1 MAERR
6 SGHSH
11 LGSGSELPQC
21 REKASPGSD
30 LAPPHHTEVPHS
42 TASLNTVYRL
52 EHCTSHLG
60 QAYSG
65 PIEVGAM
72 LPGENIDLVSL
83 DV

>member
-1 MAERR
+1 MARRR
-6 SGHSH
+6 SGNS

-42 TASLNTVYRL
+42 TASLNAVYRL
-52 EHCTSHLG
+52 EHCTSQLS

-65 PIEVGAM
+65 PIEVGGM